1 MKWVNL
7 EKGII
12 ADGYGCRDSVDAP
25 HIGTLNENGKYELL
39 DMIIL
44 DDLMITPILLLNKK
58 GYKTEWC
65 CSGHV
70 YEYGNS
76 GYIRFI
82 DDIFIYNRVINPNDK
97 LDLYDNRYLYIDD
110 NRTIRAKDDKK
121 DNMTLRELNKSI
133 LDFNAEILK
142 WALSLPNFE
151 EVRITI

>member
-12 ADGYGCRDSVDAP
+12 TDGFGCRDSLDAP
-25 HIGTLNENGKYELL
+25 YISTIDENGNYSSL
-39 DMIIL
+39 DMIVL

-70 YEYGNS
+70 YEHGNT

-82 DDIFIYNRVINPNDK
+82 DDIFIYEQVIKPNDK
-97 LDLYDNRYLYIDD
+97 LDLYDNKYLYIDG
-110 NRTIRAKDDKK
+110 NRTIRAKDDRK
-121 DNMTLRELNKSI
+121 DKMTLKELNKSI

-142 WALSLPNFE
+142 WSLLLPNFE
-151 EVRITI
+151 EIRITI

>member
-1 MKWVNL
+1 MKWVNI

-12 ADGYGCRDSVDAP
+12 ADGYGCRGSLDAP
-25 HIGTLNENGKYELL
+25 YISAIDENDNYSSL

-70 YEYGNS
+70 YEHCNT

-82 DDIFIYNRVINPNDK
+82 DDIFMYKDVIKPNGRI
-97 LDLYDNRYLYIDD
+97 DLNDNKYIYIDGTK
-110 NRTIRAKDDKK
+110 TIRSKDDRK
-121 DNMTLRELNKSI
+121 DKMTLVELNKSI

-142 WALSLPNFE
+142 WVLSLPNFE
-151 EVRITI
+151 EVCIII

>member
-12 ADGYGCRDSVDAP
+12 ADGYGYRDSVDAP
-25 HIGTLNENGKYELL
+25 HIGTLDENGNYELL

-44 DDLMITPILLLNKK
+44 DDLMITPILLLNNK

-70 YEYGNS
+70 YEHGNR

-82 DDIFIYNRVINPNDK
+82 DDIFIYNRVIKPNDK
-97 LDLYDNRYLYIDD
+97 LYLYDNRYLYIDG
-110 NRTIRAKDDKK
+110 NRTIRSKDDKK

-142 WALSLPNFE
+142 WALALPNFE
-151 EVRITI
+151 EIRITI